1 MPGAEMSAGERA
13 FVYAKSCGIIGKS
26 FVEKRLGRLSA
37 VSSPLE
43 LENMVFPL
51 DKNDG
56 DNLDG
61 IETKIAKRAMES
73 ILSVVGAFQKTP
85 EILALL
91 VRVYEYND
99 LKRAISAMC
108 SGEEAPPERRDLRMF
123 STVRFEAYPNL
134 KAMLKG
140 TEFGFLLKEGVEFGK
155 IPRADAFSALLDGH
169 YYAALLAALARIPKR
184 DCLGAR
190 HLFSEEIS
198 LLNCSLALRM
208 RAYYGMKDGDVRSHL
223 IGGRLNKYGAALDR
237 DAVASLSMELD
248 HRADWQ
254 DWRRRSFLN
263 SEGGGKY
270 WKCSPRHFQNA
281 ASVYLY
287 RLARRYFRRR
297 PFSLDTACCFI
308 RLKQFEEQALTG
320 IAEGA
325 KLHVGAGEV
334 FKTLNIQPGGELS

>member
-1 MPGAEMSAGERA
+1 MSSGERA

-26 FVEKRLGRLSA
+26 FVGKRLGGLSSIA
-37 VSSPLE
+37 SPLE
-43 LENMVFPL
+43 LENAVFPL

-56 DNLDG
+56 DSLDG
-61 IETKIAKRAMES
+61 METKLAKRAIGA
-73 ILSVVGAFQKTP
+73 ILSVIGAFQKTP
-85 EILALL
+85 EILVLL

-108 SGEEAPPERRDLRMF
+108 AGEEKAPEWRDLRGF
-123 STVRFEAYPNL
+123 STVRFQAYPDL

-155 IPRADAFSALLDGH
+155 IPRADAFSALLDKH
-169 YYAALLAALARIPKR
+169 YYAALLAALARVPKR

-208 RAYYGMKDGDVRSHL
+208 RSYYGMKDEEVRSRL
-223 IGGRLNKYGAALDR
+223 IGGKLDRYGASLDR
-237 DAVASLSMELD
+237 DATASLSKELD
-248 HRADWQ
+248 HLADWQ
-254 DWRRRSFLN
+254 DWRRKSFLN
-263 SEGGGKY
+263 IEGGGKY
-270 WKCSPRHFQNA
+270 WKCNPRHFQNA

-287 RLARRYFRRR
+287 RLARRYFRRH

-325 KLHVGAGEV
+325 KLNVGVREV
-334 FKTLNIQPGGELS
+334 FKTLNIQTGGELP